1 MLSPLS
7 LRKVVAQL
15 TTNFIGIKIGFVM
28 TGSFCTFERCFRQAE
43 RLRGLGAV
51 LVPVMSERASSVST
65 RFGSNADNIARLSE
79 ICGCDVIT
87 DIQSA
92 EPLGPNEMTDIMV
105 VAPCTSN
112 TAAKLASGIT
122 DSAATM
128 AVKSHLRSGKPV
140 VLAIASND
148 SLLGSAKNI
157 GELFNRKNYY
167 FVPMLQDDIEKK
179 PASLVA
185 EFELLPDAIDAAMRG
200 IQLRPIIY
208 HDSKVNK

>member
-1 MLSPLS
+1 MSEIFSGL
-7 LRKVVAQL
+7 
-15 TTNFIGIKIGFVM
+15 KIGFAM
-28 TGSFCTFERCFRQAE
+28 TGSFCTFSKCFEQAE
-43 RLRGLGAV
+43 ILKNMGAEII
-51 LVPVMSERASSVST
+51 PIMSENASGTST
-65 RFGSNADNIARLSE
+65 RFGTAKENIKKLSE
-79 ICGCDVIT
+79 IAGKDVIT
-87 DIQSA
+87 SITDA
-92 EPLGPNEMTDIMV
+92 EPIGPKNMTDIMV

-112 TAAKLASGIT
+112 TASKLANSIT
-122 DSAATM
+122 DTSVTM

-167 FVPMLQDDIEKK
+167 FVPMLQDDCTNK

-185 EFELLPDAIDAAMRG
+185 EFSMLPQAISAGLNG

-208 HDSKVNK
+208 HRSD